1 MAASKLCPSCGKQ
14 WPADAPYCGYCAT
27 SLHNVALQTP
37 TPRDVTQAVPQSYP
51 QGVDDEYISM
61 FRPTSTI
68 DSMAAMHVRR
78 VDDGLL
84 WAHVQRLTVVVW
96 VRYVLALVCGGV
108 AGYTLITLL
117 KLPDGGDWN
126 GWHVVCA
133 GAIVAGIY
141 LFTSALAVQ
150 AQRDTLV
157 MQLGLHTTKK

>member
-1 MAASKLCPSCGKQ
+1 MSARKHCPSCGKQ

-27 SLHNVALQTP
+27 SLHNVTLQT
-37 TPRDVTQAVPQSYP
+37 TPGDVVQTVAQPYP

-61 FRPTSTI
+61 FRPTSTV
-68 DSMAAMHVRR
+68 DSMAAMHLRR

-96 VRYVLALVCGGV
+96 VRYLLAFVCGGV
-108 AGYTLITLL
+108 AGYALMLLI
-117 KLPDGGDWN
+117 KLPDGSDWN

-141 LFTSALAVQ
+141 LITSALVTQ
-150 AQRDTLV
+150 SQRDTLV
-157 MQLGLHTTKK
+157 MQLRAHRVKN